1 MESNYYL
8 AGVVIVVESLLQ
20 DLKDELV
27 EKVLNT
33 QCSRSGGVLLK
44 NAMDDNTKIAV
55 LFDDNLAHFNKS
67 EADFFSHEYSQTVW
81 HLKLNPKDEWCQ
93 HSLEEL
99 GWFEEIWKIQVKIEK
114 KGSTNK
120 NLIMG
125 LLSKLFRAKK
135 PVVESL
141 KLQEIFCKLVGINI
155 NTLGIKHSINIKSI
169 NLVRDYQTMRRPG
182 ALSNN
187 KDILSFPQYEISEG
201 KIFRGGILHEDMK
214 LGMVIPRMK
223 QCSADNFM
231 QEIYLI
237 IQRLAEFPVINFCM
251 SLPYLA
257 AKNPTKEGL
266 LSLETLVGI
275 YKGIDNMLFEIYEEL
290 SEGQYITGLLV
301 VQQVSKI
308 LNFTLQ
314 LPSNQLEEINK
325 LFKYDFMAK

>member
-1 MESNYYL
+1 MIN
-8 AGVVIVVESLLQ
+8 LLILIRAKQ
-20 DLKDELV
+20 
-27 EKVLNT
+27 T
-33 QCSRSGGVLLK
+33 
-44 NAMDDNTKIAV
+44 
-55 LFDDNLAHFNKS
+55 
-67 EADFFSHEYSQTVW
+67 FFSHEYSQTVW

-114 KGSTNK
+114 KGITNTK
-120 NLIMG
+120 LIMG
-125 LLSKLFRAKK
+125 LLSKLFGAKK

-141 KLQEIFCKLVGINI
+141 KLQEKFCKLVGINI
-155 NTLGIKHSINIKSI
+155 ITLGVKHSISSKSI
-169 NLVRDYQTMRRPG
+169 NLVRNYQTMRRPG

-187 KDILSFPQYEISEG
+187 NDSLSFPQYKISEG

-223 QCSADNFM
+223 QYSADNFI

-257 AKNPTKEGL
+257 TKNPTKEGL
-266 LSLETLVGI
+266 FSLETLVGI

-290 SEGQYITGLLV
+290 NEGQYMSDLLV
-301 VQQVSKI
+301 VQKVSKI
-308 LNFTLQ
+308 LNVTLQ